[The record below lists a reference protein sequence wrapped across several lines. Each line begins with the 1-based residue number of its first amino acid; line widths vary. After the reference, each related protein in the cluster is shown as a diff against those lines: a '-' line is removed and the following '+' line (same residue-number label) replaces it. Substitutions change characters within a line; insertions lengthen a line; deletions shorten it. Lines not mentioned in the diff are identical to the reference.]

1 MQSFWGYIQK
11 ELHSQFMLSIA
22 QKDTTLNKHTK
33 HSNTNCQLI
42 HSTIQPFT
50 MKNTLRSLKYS
61 TVIIFL
67 LSFTIH
73 FSYIVYFI
81 LNPEFPD
88 VRVYNSD
95 LEDIELPIS
104 FQFCAHRKD
113 TERNF
118 QKMGYRDLNT
128 FYIGR
133 SLYNHSLYGW
143 LGHKKEGGTFESVQ
157 GMLQN
162 I

>member
-1 MQSFWGYIQK
+1 MR
-11 ELHSQFMLSIA
+11 
-22 QKDTTLNKHTK
+22 
-33 HSNTNCQLI
+33 
-42 HSTIQPFT
+42 
-50 MKNTLRSLKYS
+50 NTLQSLKYS

-73 FSYIVYFI
+73 FSYIVYYI

-113 TERNF
+113 TEKNF
-118 QKMGYRDLNT
+118 QMMGYQDLNT
-128 FYIGR
+128 FYKGE

-143 LGHKKEGGTFESVQ
+143 LGHKKEGGTFKSVE
-157 GMLQN
+157 GM
-162 I
+162 